1 MNVDK
6 TKIEVKTE
14 IEINSIEFFSLNSDI
29 LMGYIQKI
37 FLPSTKQ
44 HVQDSR
50 HDPTSSSLMKA
61 FYRHQIKANFWK
73 HCLFSKQNFHL
84 ERKVYLEFPEE
95 YREWSP
101 PISVDSF
108 KLVSF
113 RWNSVMILCF
123 RKQFIRLILKVCTNI
138 FNSFISMFFFN
149 LFHHFFCH
157 LALRH
162 YCFSFF
168 CSKQTLPGQC
178 LNQQSVSTNFGC
190 LKIYHQTNKE
200 KKMETVSIAV
210 SPSASSPP
218 PPPPPLPP
226 PIVISHSSF

>member
-73 HCLFSKQNFHL
+73 HCLFSKKLPFGTKSLFGVSRRISGMISTNF
-84 ERKVYLEFPEE
+84 
-95 YREWSP
+95 YRFFQ
-101 PISVDSF
+101 ISIFSLKFGDDPLFSETVHSTHTE
-108 KLVSF
+108 
-113 RWNSVMILCF
+113 SVQTF
-123 RKQFIRLILKVCTNI
+123 LIH
-138 FNSFISMFFFN
+138 SSQ
-149 LFHHFFCH
+149 
-157 LALRH
+157 
-162 YCFSFF
+162 CFSLIFFTIFFVIWHCAIIVLVF

-190 LKIYHQTNKE
+190 LKIYH
-200 KKMETVSIAV
+200 
-210 SPSASSPP
+210 
-218 PPPPPLPP
+218 
-226 PIVISHSSF
+226 